1 MARKSEKPK
10 EPDQGGA
17 DTTLALKDR
26 ADARAAFTRSTFIL
40 QKDGPLEVAP
50 GHVIVVCRDPGL
62 RRGGINHPPLHVYA
76 PGELDDAQLRAMAG
90 EPALEVI
97 GVG

>member
-1 MARKSEKPK
+1 MTRKPEKSEDVTP
-10 EPDQGGA
+10 GSGA
-17 DTTLALKDR
+17 EQEDVDVG
-26 ADARAAFTRSTFIL
+26 AAFGRPVFIL

-62 RRGGINHPPLHVYA
+62 RRGGINHPLLHVYA
-76 PGELDDAQLRAMAG
+76 PGELDDAQLRALAA